1 MLSRQ
6 HPCGPSPLFNS
17 RNSIGHCPQRC
28 QESKK
33 EVCHSEKKK
42 ARNLRRKKKEGKK
55 EESRKQEN
63 TKKKREH
70 LLPQKGLFF
79 FFDFTLKSCE
89 GEHCLVERKKKSCLK
104 LVFELYRKYQIE
116 KDFLKK
122 RNLFIK
128 RQFVSKHKEKG
139 KGERKEKR
147 FHVMQKKK
155 ITFLFFFL
163 RITCGL
169 TWLFRAFE

>member
-1 MLSRQ
+1 MKYKKKKRRCCHVSTHAVLRLYSIAVTALVIALSVARKARRR
-6 HPCGPSPLFNS
+6 SAT
-17 RNSIGHCPQRC
+17 R
-28 QESKK
+28 KK
-33 EVCHSEKKK
+33 KSEKPKEK
-42 ARNLRRKKKEGKK
+42 KKKEGKK

-155 ITFLFFFL
+155 ITFLFFFFK
-163 RITCGL
+163 G
-169 TWLFRAFE
+169 

>member
-33 EVCHSEKKK
+33 EVCHSEKKSEK
-42 ARNLRRKKKEGKK
+42 PKEKKKKEGKK

-79 FFDFTLKSCE
+79 
-89 GEHCLVERKKKSCLK
+89 
-104 LVFELYRKYQIE
+104 
-116 KDFLKK
+116 
-122 RNLFIK
+122 LF
-128 RQFVSKHKEKG
+128 
-139 KGERKEKR
+139 
-147 FHVMQKKK
+147 
-155 ITFLFFFL
+155 
-163 RITCGL
+163 
-169 TWLFRAFE
+169 